1 MESIE
6 PTIKPNEIAYNNEI
20 ERLMRLDPDIVCVKN
35 LAEPIRTVFL
45 VGLQSSMVSLA
56 KIAQADL
63 AQKRM

>member
-1 MESIE
+1 MLS
-6 PTIKPNEIAYNNEI
+6 IKPTTKASEIVRNNGI

-45 VGLQSSMVSLA
+45 GGLQSSMESLA

-63 AQKRM
+63 AQKRI

>member
-1 MESIE
+1 MKSIQ
-6 PTIKPNEIAYNNEI
+6 PTFKANEIAYNNEI

-35 LAEPIRTVFL
+35 RAEPIRTVFL
-45 VGLQSSMVSLA
+45 GGLQSSMESLA